1 MRGWA
6 SHRCGWP
13 SEGEDPS
20 RGGWGWEHREGPGRG
35 STWKLLCA
43 RGPPQSRG
51 TETEPGGGTAGQI
64 FHPLPSAHHLGLAIP
79 ASRTGYEEAPQWSL
93 SGLSV
98 SQKTPVPLS
107 RKWNKVL
114 WKWINAASIP
124 SFRNGFQVKKLPC
137 LLPVLI
143 TYEHG
148 GPTEQWWENNHRTE
162 ASWCVLPGAPFYHCY
177 SPQLLGRFYIK
188 LGIRI

>member
-35 STWKLLCA
+35 STRKPLSP

-64 FHPLPSAHHLGLAIP
+64 FHPLPSAPHLGLAIP

-98 SQKTPVPLS
+98 SQKTPVSLS

-114 WKWINAASIP
+114 WKWIHAASIS

-143 TYEHG
+143 TYEHR
-148 GPTEQWWENNHRTE
+148 GPTVMREQ
-162 ASWCVLPGAPFYHCY
+162 
-177 SPQLLGRFYIK
+177 SPDWAFVMCPARRSLLSLLLSTTTG
-188 LGIRI
+188 